1 MGNIIKKFLKFLKI
15 EVKKEVKKAL
25 KNNHLSSITVQI
37 FKKNIFFMNNILI
50 LIVII

>member
-25 KNNHLSSITVQI
+25 KNNHLSSIIVQV
-37 FKKNIFFMNNILI
+37 FKKKLFL
-50 LIVII
+50 